1 MIDTDLLKIIGLTIT
16 MLIGV
21 PFYLYVLSR
30 WISTAIF
37 RSYFEIKK
45 EIGGR

>member
-1 MIDTDLLKIIGLTIT
+1 MIDVDLLKIIGLTIT

-21 PFYLYVLSR
+21 PFYLYVLTR

-45 EIGGR
+45 EIGGK

>member
-21 PFYLYVLSR
+21 PFYLYVLAR